1 MAKESYLKDNP
12 EAAAKFTRAIYKAQ
26 KWVNTHSTDEI
37 AEVVAPYF
45 EDTPK
50 ETLKTVI
57 DRYKSQKSFATNPLL
72 DQKEWDHLQKIM
84 DESGELP
91 RHIDHSKLVN
101 TKFAKDAMSE

>member
-50 ETLKTVI
+50 DTLKLLLTAI
-57 DRYKSQKSFATNPLL
+57 NRKNPLQL
-72 DQKEWDHLQKIM
+72 TLY
-84 DESGELP
+84 
-91 RHIDHSKLVN
+91 
-101 TKFAKDAMSE
+101 